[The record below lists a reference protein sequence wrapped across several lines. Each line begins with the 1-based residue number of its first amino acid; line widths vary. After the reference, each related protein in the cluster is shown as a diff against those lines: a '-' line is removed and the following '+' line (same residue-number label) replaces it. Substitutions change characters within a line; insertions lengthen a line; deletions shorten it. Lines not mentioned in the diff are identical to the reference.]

1 MVYPV
6 GRAITR
12 KTAAAATAAAGVR
25 LVSAA
30 RSLVIVVVVVGTRL
44 RPAAAVARTSG
55 RRGRAQAPPARRA
68 MVTRG
73 RRANG
78 RTGLATPTGPLPSA
92 IGPSIEPFVYPAAAV
107 ALLSAAPSFAG
118 RGDDATSPRAYADLR
133 LSFLFFFF
141 FFTLFD
147 FTSTP
152 LVYYATMP
160 PPPPPLKPPS
170 S

>member
-12 KTAAAATAAAGVR
+12 KTAAAAAGVR

-44 RPAAAVARTSG
+44 RPAAAVARTSS
-55 RRGRAQAPPARRA
+55 RRGRAQAPPVRRA

-92 IGPSIEPFVYPAAAV
+92 IGPSIEPFVYPTAVV
-107 ALLSAAPSFAG
+107 ALLSPAPSFTG
-118 RGDDATSPRAYADLR
+118 RGDDATSPRVYNLSTSLSLSVSYFFFHSLR
-133 LSFLFFFF
+133 LHLN
-141 FFTLFD
+141 
-147 FTSTP
+147 TSR
-152 LVYYATMP
+152 MQRCRH
-160 PPPPPLKPPS
+160 
-170 S
+170 